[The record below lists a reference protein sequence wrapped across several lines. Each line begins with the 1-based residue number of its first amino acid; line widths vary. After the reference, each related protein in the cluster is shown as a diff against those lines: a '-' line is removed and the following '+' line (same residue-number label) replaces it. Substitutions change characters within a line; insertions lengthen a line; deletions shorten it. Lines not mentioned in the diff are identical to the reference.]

1 MSWIILLCQILFV
14 SPEARLAPET
24 WVRVE
29 KTEPHMGT
37 RFQITVFAHN
47 QELGQKAIQQ
57 AFARIAKLNTL
68 LSDYLP
74 ESELMRLCAQAGK
87 GPIPVSP
94 ELFLVLEQSQ
104 KLARQSAGAFDCTVG
119 PYSVL
124 WRRARKTLLLPNALE
139 LAEAGEK
146 VGYTH
151 LSLDSLSKSA
161 HLQLP
166 GMRLDLG
173 GIAKGYAADEALL
186 VLKSH
191 GLSRSLVA
199 AGGDVVCG
207 DSPPGKPGWDIALI
221 GLPGDEEGKRHF
233 VLANGAV
240 STSGDLEQFV
250 EIGGNRFAHIL
261 NPKTGLGMTTRQSA
275 TVVAKR
281 GIESDGLTK
290 VLLLAPSE
298 TAKKVLDGVPGASA
312 RLVTPKDPAF
322 PSRGATVQTIGEFPK
337 LDGKP

>member
-24 WVRVE
+24 WVRLE

-37 RFQITVFAHN
+37 RFQITVFAPN
-47 QELGQKAIQQ
+47 QELGQKAIHQ
-57 AFARIAKLNTL
+57 AFARIAKLNTH

-74 ESELMRLCAQAGK
+74 ESELMRFCAQAGK
-87 GPIPVSP
+87 GPISISP

-104 KLARQSAGAFDCTVG
+104 MLARQSGGAFDCTVG

-124 WRRARKTLLLPNALE
+124 WRRARKTLLLPTALE
-139 LAEAGEK
+139 LAEAREK
-146 VGYTH
+146 IGYTH
-151 LSLDSLSKSA
+151 LTLDSPSKCA
-161 HLQLP
+161 QLHRS

-173 GIAKGYAADEALL
+173 GIAKGFAADEALL
-186 VLKSH
+186 VLKTH
-191 GLSRSLVA
+191 GLTRSLVA

-207 DSPPGKPGWDIALI
+207 DAPPGKSGWDISLI
-221 GLPGDEEGKRHF
+221 GLPGDEGAKRHF

-261 NPKTGLGMTTRQSA
+261 CPKTGLGMTTRQSA

-281 GIESDGLTK
+281 GIDSDGLTK
-290 VLLLAPSE
+290 VLLLAPWE
-298 TAKKVLDGVPGASA
+298 TAKAALEGVPGASG
-312 RLVTPKDPAF
+312 RLVTPLDPMF
-322 PSRGATVQTIGEFPK
+322 PSRGATVQIIGEFPK
-337 LDGKP
+337 LSSKP